1 MSPILICILV
11 AFVLAGLVTFFIV
24 RARRSA
30 SKSS

>member
-11 AFVLAGLVTFFIV
+11 ALVIAGLVTFFIV

-30 SKSS
+30 